1 MELLKEAKNVVDFAT
16 YYPLLNKATV
26 DNDTPT
32 PGYLFEEI
40 IKLSHQSSGHRQ
52 HLVDFMLARLQI
64 SSWPGKQKVVRI
76 LHQVCSRGHFGVRI
90 YLRGK
95 DGELRK
101 ASSAGGPPDP
111 VLANTPQLFLSSA
124 IQELLT
130 LLFDPKLM
138 REDELKLAGKADGE
152 EGLNSSAQQS
162 LVGQG
167 YGSSAPKGKYEG
179 FGSSPLPRNENLVSQ
194 VRDIVE
200 RVMSPSGE
208 SKKEV
213 DFLQSEKGDY
223 QPLSLPSLGSSVSGP
238 SQAALQPHLP
248 ILAKSHSAKYKAHRT
263 GRAGGGWDSDEEAT
277 DMPPSPFASDMEM
290 SMGTSDH
297 HLSESQS
304 IGMSE
309 EEFLNIYIHDK
320 VVWPVDH
327 NELVKTCQECTSYN
341 LTLLLEKVLHKLSEF
356 AENKTLAEESSAV
369 VKETAPLAGSLQT
382 CRLLR
387 LLLMVEFGI
396 HYDVFSPA
404 QVNNILGKM
413 FQNLQG
419 NENLESS
426 VRLKSRKLS
435 LILHKLV

>member
-16 YYPLLNKATV
+16 YYPLLNKATI

-76 LHQVCSRGHFGVRI
+76 LHQVSSRGHFGVRI

-138 REDELKLAGKADGE
+138 KEDELKLAGRADA
-152 EGLNSSAQQS
+152 EGFSSSAQQS
-162 LVGQG
+162 SVGQG

-179 FGSSPLPRNENLVSQ
+179 FGSSPITRNDNLVNQ

-208 SKKEV
+208 NKKEV
-213 DFLQSEKGDY
+213 NFLQSEKGDY
-223 QPLSLPSLGSSVSGP
+223 QPLSLPSLGSSVYVP
-238 SQAALQPHLP
+238 NQAVLQPHLP
-248 ILAKSHSAKYKAHRT
+248 ILAKSHSTKYKAHRT
-263 GRAGGGWDSDEEAT
+263 GRAGGGWDSDGEPT
-277 DMPPSPFASDMEM
+277 DISPSPFTSDMEM
-290 SMGTSDH
+290 SIGTSDH

-304 IGMSE
+304 VGMSE
-309 EEFLNIYIHDK
+309 EEFLNIYLHDK
-320 VVWPVDH
+320 IAWPVDH
-327 NELVKTCQECTSYN
+327 NELVKTCQECTSFN
-341 LTLLLEKVLHKLSEF
+341 LTLLLEKVSHKLGEF
-356 AENKTLAEESSAV
+356 AENKALAEEPFAV
-369 VKETAPLAGSLQT
+369 VKETAPPVDSLQT

-387 LLLMVEFGI
+387 LLLIVEFGI
-396 HYDVFSPA
+396 QYDVFSPN
-404 QVNNILGKM
+404 QVNNILGKIL
-413 FQNLQG
+413 QNLQG